1 MKYEMSQDQMNQIAN
16 LLKPVPTEHG
26 YPIIT
31 VLNGLQPILENKET
45 KKPELKLAK
54 EPKK

>member
-1 MKYEMSQDQMNQIAN
+1 MSQDQMNQIAN